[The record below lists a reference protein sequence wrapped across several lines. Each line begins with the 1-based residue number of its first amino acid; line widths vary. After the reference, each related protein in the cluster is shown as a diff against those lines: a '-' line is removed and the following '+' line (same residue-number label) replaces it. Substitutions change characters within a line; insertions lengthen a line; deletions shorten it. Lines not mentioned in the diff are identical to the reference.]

1 MDYEQFVLKKLLDK
15 RYIGEK
21 QTLIEN
27 IPKNVPK
34 KDQKK
39 VRKAV
44 KSLVRKGLLL
54 TKKKHYGVHV
64 SLNPRMLKQIKEAI
78 E

>member
-1 MDYEQFVLKKLLDK
+1 MDYEVFVLKKLLDK

-27 IPKNVPK
+27 IPKHVPK
-34 KDQKK
+34 KDKK
-39 VRKAV
+39 HVKAAI
-44 KSLVRKGLLL
+44 KSLVRKGVLL

-64 SLNPRMLKQIKEAI
+64 SLNPHTLKEIKESLQ
-78 E
+78 